1 MYIVKKEIQL
11 FLMLMAFW
19 IILAG
24 ELTLRQLVSG
34 ALSSILTIGI
44 YHWVLRNSGADRIR
58 WLSFRT
64 MVLFSGILLA
74 EIFKS
79 ALRHIRRI
87 IKGYGNTDD
96 CRLILEVEDEMAIAL
111 LSNAI
116 TLTPGTVTL
125 EADRK
130 ILSVLFYGDFP
141 KQCPLDL
148 VLMVDRLQKPFLNE
162 RQTGES
168 AHD

>member
-1 MYIVKKEIQL
+1 MKIIKKEMRL

-24 ELTLRQLVSG
+24 ELSLRQVVSG
-34 ALSSILTIGI
+34 FLCSILTIGI
-44 YHWVLRNSGADRIR
+44 YHWVLKNSGADRVS
-58 WLSFRT
+58 WLRLQT
-64 MVLFSGILLA
+64 ILHFSAILLS

-79 ALRHIRRI
+79 AIRHIQRI
-87 IKGYGNTDD
+87 VAGHSDTGD
-96 CRLILEVEDEMAIAL
+96 CRLNLEIEDEVAIAL

-130 ILSVLFYGDFP
+130 ALTVLYYGNFP

-148 VLMVDRLQKPFLNE
+148 VLMVDRLQEPLLKETCKGGCP
-162 RQTGES
+162 
-168 AHD
+168 